1 MTSVFIEN
9 RLKSVI
15 VPENISLKCQ
25 SDARNLSKT
34 ENEKKR
40 IPMVHVFY
48 TETSRVRRCYVDL

>member
-25 SDARNLSKT
+25 SDARILSKT
-34 ENEKKR
+34 ENEKNKTHPHGACLLYR
-40 IPMVHVFY
+40 NVQGEAML
-48 TETSRVRRCYVDL
+48 C